1 MLEIIITGY
10 VTRRVHSSR
19 AEQEDGLPEQGTTCP
34 GNSKRATRIL
44 KQRHHAADSRHDFV
58 GMGDRRGSRPGVI
71 GALSTSTF
79 DECPEIRQNGVLFDL
94 ALDEHGTVAKQAPE
108 VEISTCNAIEP
119 VANSLT

>member
-19 AEQEDGLPEQGTTCP
+19 AEQEDGLP

-44 KQRHHAADSRHDFV
+44 KQRHHAADGLRDFV
-58 GMGDRRGSRPGVI
+58 GMGDRRRSRPVVL
-71 GALSTSTF
+71 GALGSCAF
-79 DECPEIRQNGVLFDL
+79 DECPEVRQNGVLFDL
-94 ALDEHGTVAKQAPE
+94 AIDEHGTVTKQAPE
-108 VEISTCNAIEP
+108 IEISTCNAIEP